1 MKKHQLPLAFRQHR
15 LGRDVQT
22 ERLVCSVCQWSWKS
36 QPQSDCPG
44 LPRYAY
50 EEIPAGLRHKTALRG
65 MGLKPGGPARGV
77 YYRSGQAGKPTAW
90 CLLYAV
96 VEALPTNPNVDSRPR
111 KGVSDE

>member
-1 MKKHQLPLAFRQHR
+1 MKKQQLPLAFRRHE
-15 LGRDVQT
+15 LSRDVQT
-22 ERLVCSVCQWSWKS
+22 ERIVCSVCGWSWKS
-36 QPQSDCPG
+36 QPQADCPG

-50 EEIPAGLRHKTALRG
+50 GDIPAGLRHKTALRE
-65 MGLKPGGPARGV
+65 MHLKPGGPARGV

-96 VEALPTNPNVDSRPR
+96 AEALPTNPRGDSRPQ